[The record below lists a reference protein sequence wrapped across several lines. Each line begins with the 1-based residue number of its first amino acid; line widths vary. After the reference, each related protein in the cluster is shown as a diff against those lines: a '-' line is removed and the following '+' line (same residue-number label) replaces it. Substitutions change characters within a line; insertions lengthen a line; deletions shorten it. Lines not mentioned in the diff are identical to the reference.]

1 MSFTHFIELIRFKHE
16 KYQSY
21 LRAKLYSARG
31 SKIAPQV
38 SIEKGC
44 VIDRPW
50 GVQLGTRVVLDR
62 NVRLK
67 LVADDARVSIG
78 EYTFLGTGVQIDVM
92 KGVLIGNHTLI
103 APNCFITDHNHGIA
117 RHQRI
122 DQQDCLSQPVVI
134 GDDVWLGTGVIVLPG
149 VRIEDGAVVGA
160 GAVVTHD
167 IPAYAISVGVP
178 AQQIGKRN

>member
-1 MSFTHFIELIRFKHE
+1 MNFVHSIEAIRLRLE

-21 LRAKLYSARG
+21 VRAKSYSIRG
-31 SKIAPQV
+31 MKIDLRV

-44 VIDRPW
+44 IIDRPW
-50 GVQLGTRVVLDR
+50 GVELGTRSILDR

-67 LVADDARVSIG
+67 LVVDDARVIVG
-78 EYTFLGTGVQIDVM
+78 EYTFLGTGVQLDVM
-92 KGVLIGNHTLI
+92 KEVSIGSHTLI

-122 DQQDCLSQPVVI
+122 DEQKCVVKPVSI
-134 GDDVWLGTGVIVLPG
+134 GDDVWLGANAIVLPG
-149 VRIEDGAVVGA
+149 VKIGNGAAIGA

-167 IPAYAISVGVP
+167 IPAYAIFVGVP
-178 AQQIGKRN
+178 AKQIGERQ